1 MTVPDYQSLM
11 FPVLEYAGDGKE
23 HTVSEARQYLIRRF
37 GLSDEDAAE
46 LLLSGR
52 QTILSNRVGWAITY
66 LRQAGLL
73 ESSARGQFRLT
84 TRGKMVM
91 DERPPELNVHY
102 LERFPDFRAFRSRHA
117 EKTDERDSANQEQD
131 ATPEE
136 RIEAAYKSW
145 SDSLAADLLTRVRTC
160 PPSFFERLVLDLL
173 LAMGYGGSRQE
184 AAAVVGRS
192 GDGGIDGII
201 NEDKLGLDV
210 VYVQAKRWEGQVGAP
225 VVNAF
230 VGALAGKHAD
240 KGVLITTS
248 SFTTAA
254 VEFVR
259 AVSVRVVLIDGIR
272 LAELMIEHGVGVT
285 DTATYTLKRID
296 EDYFQG

>member
-1 MTVPDYQSLM
+1 MTVPDYQSFM

-23 HTVSEARQYLIRRF
+23 HTVNEARQYLIRRF

-46 LLLSGR
+46 LLPSGR

-102 LERFPDFRAFRSRHA
+102 LEQFPESRAFRSRHA
-117 EKTDERDSANQEQD
+117 EK
-131 ATPEE
+131 
-136 RIEAAYKSW
+136 
-145 SDSLAADLLTRVRTC
+145 
-160 PPSFFERLVLDLL
+160 
-173 LAMGYGGSRQE
+173 
-184 AAAVVGRS
+184 
-192 GDGGIDGII
+192 
-201 NEDKLGLDV
+201 
-210 VYVQAKRWEGQVGAP
+210 
-225 VVNAF
+225 
-230 VGALAGKHAD
+230 
-240 KGVLITTS
+240 
-248 SFTTAA
+248 
-254 VEFVR
+254 
-259 AVSVRVVLIDGIR
+259 
-272 LAELMIEHGVGVT
+272 IEHGVGVT